1 MDFFFVKVRVTLVP
15 LLQELS
21 LAPGGFPS
29 RAARMPVRK
38 RPASRDSAHAR
49 PSLCILHLHCLS
61 LSTLQYS
68 VYKVTESFYF
78 IGRKTMNM
86 SKKKAFNLENS
97 TTLIKLSAF
106 NNKQHFHGTMSFAE
120 QFF

>member
-86 SKKKAFNLENS
+86 SKKKSFQFGELYN
-97 TTLIKLSAF
+97 T
-106 NNKQHFHGTMSFAE
+106 NKIVSF
-120 QFF
+120 